1 MGCLVTSIVSN
12 DNGDIIESNK
22 LNILPILFKYT
33 LYNIVTVQDHITL
46 GYTLVL
52 ILVKRKTAT
61 HSLSSYANNIK

>member
-22 LNILPILFKYT
+22 LNIRPILFKYT